1 MKSIDITNWKEFEI
15 KDLFDILSGVGITK
29 KEIFEHSGKLPAIQ
43 SGKEKNGCIGYIDEE
58 YCKSKKYRISNGMC
72 LTVARSGSSG
82 FVAYQP
88 SKCVVGDSA
97 KILQP
102 KFDANKE
109 RLIFLRVLLMV
120 NMSKYAYID
129 KVTNDSYMNDKI
141 KMPVLND
148 SKPDW
153 AFMENY
159 IRTIEKRISDL
170 IALLLMPR
178 KLNIVDCKNWRTYKL
193 GDLFDIKKGTR
204 LTRANM
210 ISGEINFIGA
220 SSNNN
225 GITARIGNT
234 ERLHPANTITVNYN
248 GSVGE
253 AFYQSQ
259 MFWASDDVNVLYPKF
274 KLNQSIALFFLPI
287 IRRIGKQYAF
297 IDKWEKETMETDE
310 ILLPSKDGH
319 PDWKYMEDY
328 IITVGDKVKR
338 SLSLMDSHEKNIDA

>member
-1 MKSIDITNWKEFEI
+1 MKNIDITNWKEFQI
-15 KDLFDILSGVGITK
+15 KDIFEILSGIGITK
-29 KEIFEHSGKLPAIQ
+29 KEIYEHPGNLPAIQ
-43 SGKEKNGCIGYIDEE
+43 SGKEMNGCLGYIDEE

-102 KFDANKE
+102 RFDANKE
-109 RLIFLRVLLMV
+109 RLIFIRVLLMV

-129 KVTNDSYMNDKI
+129 KVTSDSYMNDKI

-148 SKPDW
+148 GKPDW
-153 AFMENY
+153 TFMENH
-159 IRTIEKRISDL
+159 IRIIEKRITDM
-170 IALLLMPR
+170 IDLLLKPR
-178 KLNIVDCKNWRTYKL
+178 TSHKVDCKHWRTYKL
-193 GDLFDIKKGTR
+193 SDLFHIKKGTR

-210 ISGEINFIGA
+210 ISGDINFIGA

-225 GITARIGNT
+225 GVTARIGNT

-259 MFWASDDVNVLYPKF
+259 RFWASDDVNVLYPKF
-274 KLNQSIALFFLPI
+274 QLNPSIALFLLPV
-287 IRRIGKQYAF
+287 IRQIGKQYAF
-297 IDKWEKETMETDE
+297 IDKWEIETMENDE
-310 ILLPSKDGH
+310 IQLPSKDGQ

-328 IITVGDKVKR
+328 MRTVGEKVNR
-338 SLSLMDSHEKNIDA
+338 SLSLMNGYE

>member
-1 MKSIDITNWKEFEI
+1 MKNIDITNWKEFKI

-29 KEIFEHSGKLPAIQ
+29 REIFDHPGNLPAIQ
-43 SGKEKNGCIGYIDEE
+43 GGKEKNGLIGLIDEE

-109 RLIFLRVLLMV
+109 KLIFLRVILMV
-120 NMSKYAYID
+120 NMKKYAYID
-129 KVTNDSYMNDKI
+129 KVTSNRYMKDMI
-141 KMPVLND
+141 KLPVLND
-148 SKPDW
+148 GKPDW
-153 AFMENY
+153 AYMENQ
-159 IRTIEKRISDL
+159 IRIIETRISDM
-170 IALLLMPR
+170 ITLLLKPR
-178 KLNIVDCKNWRTYKL
+178 ELHLIDSKHWRSFKL

-259 MFWASDDVNVLYPKF
+259 RFWASDDVNVLYPKF
-274 KLNQSIALFFLPI
+274 KLNPSIAFFFLPV
-287 IRRIGKQYAF
+287 IRQKGKQYAF
-297 IDKWEKETMETDE
+297 IDKWEKETMEKDE
-310 ILLPSKDGH
+310 ILLPSKDGQ
-319 PDWKYMEDY
+319 PDWEYMEDY
-328 IITVGDKVKR
+328 IKAIGDKVNR
-338 SLSLMDSHEKNIDA
+338 NMTLISHEWT